1 MKTLKVFAPKAQHA
15 AIAALGQVVA
25 AYEAFVVVAVDDS
38 EARKLLRR
46 FPCEDMSDQYA
57 LRIGGIDIDP
67 LSDAARG
74 RAAPQA
80 VDDTPHHYLV
90 QFVGPIKPAWLT
102 ALRKAGGTP
111 RSPAGG
117 FAYIVRADGAAFAR
131 IRALPWVRWAGHLRH
146 EDRIATALKGEEPPA
161 AVRGRRRAMAQVV
174 TLEVFDAADI
184 ERVAAEATRHGFE
197 VLARNKRAR
206 RLDLKVPDESA
217 MKLLVARLA
226 EVHGVARIAPRSV
239 PRTSN
244 NVAGRIVGRHYAA
257 APPPPGLGLQ
267 GDGEIVAVCDT
278 GLDTG
283 RIDNL
288 HPDFAG
294 RVLVLKSYPV
304 TPAYDDLVRNPGA
317 NDGADDVDGGH
328 GTHVAGS
335 ILGNGRASA
344 RAAVRIQGMAPRA
357 RLVFQAV
364 EQEVDWKPEFD
375 DEPFQLAGL
384 PDDLATLFEFAYRQ
398 GARIH
403 NNSWSGGTP
412 GVYDAA
418 CRQIDRF
425 VWDHRDFAIFVAAG
439 NMGSDTG
446 GKGKPADGRINPKS
460 IEPPGTAKNCIAV
473 GASESQR
480 PALAHHT
487 YGSRWEDDYPLPPIR
502 DDPLADDP
510 DTVAAFSA
518 RGPTNDGRFKPDLVA
533 PGTLI
538 VSTRSSRAQPSPLE
552 DDGSQDP
559 AYASDAEHYT
569 YMTGTSMATPITTGC
584 ATLLRQALR
593 KRHGIAVPSAALIKA
608 LLIAGCRRL
617 PAGRGALVD
626 NEQGFGRIDLQ
637 RSLRRVLLLHE
648 AAGLHT
654 GALASLTI
662 PVPPGRRTLRIAMAY
677 TDYPGFKLVNNLNLF
692 ASGPGEA
699 RFVGNVTGRVHGGL
713 LLDSSNNAEVIEVE
727 NAARGD
733 WIVQVVASN
742 VPHGPQDFALAAV
755 LV

>member
-1 MKTLKVFAPKAQHA
+1 MKTLKVFAPKADHA
-15 AIAALGQVVA
+15 AIAALGRVVET
-25 AYEAFVVVAVDDS
+25 YEAFVVVAVDDAA
-38 EARKLLRR
+38 ARKLLRR
-46 FPCEDMSDQYA
+46 YPCEDMSAQYQ

-74 RAAPQA
+74 RAAPPP
-80 VDDTPHHYLV
+80 VDDAPHHYLV
-90 QFVGPIKPAWLT
+90 QFVGPVKPAWLT

-146 EDRIATALKGEEPPA
+146 EDRIATVLKGDEPPA
-161 AVRGRRRAMAQVV
+161 ATRGRGRAMAQVV
-174 TLEVFDAADI
+174 TLEVFDAADLDS
-184 ERVAAEATRHGFE
+184 VAAEAARHGFE
-197 VLARNKRAR
+197 VLSRNKRAR
-206 RLDLKVPDESA
+206 RLDLKVPDEGA

-226 EVHGVARIAPRSV
+226 EVHGVARIAPRSL
-239 PRTSN
+239 PRTCN
-244 NVAGRIVGRHYAA
+244 NVASRIVGRRFAA
-257 APPPPGLGLQ
+257 AVPPGLGLT
-267 GDGEIVAVCDT
+267 GEGEVVAVCDT

-283 RIDNL
+283 RLDSL

-294 RVLVLKSYPV
+294 RVQAIKSYPI
-304 TPAYDDLVRNPGA
+304 AAGYARFVRNPGA
-317 NDGADDVDGGH
+317 NDGADDVDAGH

-344 RAAVRIQGMAPRA
+344 RAAVRIEGMAPRA

-364 EQEVDWKPEFD
+364 EQKVDWKRGFE

-384 PDDLATLFEFAYRQ
+384 PDDLASLFDFAYRQ

-412 GVYDAA
+412 GVYDAS

-439 NMGSDTG
+439 NDGSDTG
-446 GKGKPADGRINPKS
+446 GQGKPADGRINPKS
-460 IEPPGTAKNCIAV
+460 VTPPGTAKNCITV
-473 GASESQR
+473 GASESLR
-480 PALAHHT
+480 PAFAEDT
-487 YGSRWEDDYPLPPIR
+487 YGARWEDDYPVAPFR

-510 DTVAAFSA
+510 DTLAPFSA

-538 VSTRSSRAQPSPLE
+538 LSTRSSRADDE
-552 DDGSQDP
+552 DALDP
-559 AYASDAEHYT
+559 HYAADPERYT
-569 YMTGTSMATPITTGC
+569 FMTGTSMATPIAAGC
-584 ATLLRQALR
+584 ATLLREALR
-593 KRHGIAVPSAALIKA
+593 KRHGIAAPSAALVKA

-626 NEQGFGRIDLQ
+626 HEQGFGRIDLQ
-637 RSLRRVLLLHE
+637 RSLQRVLLLHQ

-654 GALASLTI
+654 GAVASLTI
-662 PVPPGRRTLRIAMAY
+662 PVPTGRRTLRIAMAY
-677 TDYPGFKLVNNLNLF
+677 TDFPGFRLVNNLNLF
-692 ASGPGEA
+692 ASGPGHA
-699 RFVGNVTGRVHGGL
+699 RFVGNVAGRVHGGL
-713 LLDSSNNAEVIEVE
+713 LLDGSNNVEVIE
-727 NAARGD
+727 AASAAPGD

-742 VPHGPQDFALAAV
+742 VPRGPQDFALVAV

>member
-1 MKTLKVFAPKAQHA
+1 MKTLKVFAPKAEHA
-15 AIAALGQVVA
+15 AIAALGRVVA
-25 AYEAFVVVAVDDS
+25 AYEAFVVVAVDDAA
-38 EARKLLRR
+38 ARKLLRR
-46 FPCEDMSDQYA
+46 FPCEDMSGQYA

-80 VDDTPHHYLV
+80 VDDKPHHYLV

-117 FAYIVRADGAAFAR
+117 FAYIVHADGAAFAR

-146 EDRIATALKGEEPPA
+146 EDRIATALKGEEPPVA
-161 AVRGRRRAMAQVV
+161 ARGRGRAMAQVV
-174 TLEVFDAADI
+174 TLEVFDAADLDS
-184 ERVAAEATRHGFE
+184 VAAEAARHGFE

-206 RLDLKVPDESA
+206 RLDLKVPDEGA

-244 NVAGRIVGRHYAA
+244 NVAGRIVGRHFAA
-257 APPPPGLGLQ
+257 APPPGLGLQ

-283 RIDNL
+283 RLDDL

-294 RVLVLKSYPV
+294 RVLAIRSYPI
-304 TPAYDDLVRNPGA
+304 AAGYARFVRNPGA
-317 NDGADDVDGGH
+317 NDGADDVDAGH

-344 RAAVRIQGMAPRA
+344 RAAVRIEGMAPRA

-364 EQEVDWKPEFD
+364 EQKVDWKPRFE

-439 NMGSDTG
+439 NDGSDTG
-446 GKGKPADGRINPKS
+446 GAGKPADGHINPKS
-460 IEPPGTAKNCIAV
+460 VTPPGTAKNCITV
-473 GASESQR
+473 GASESR
-480 PALAHHT
+480 RRAFANDT
-487 YGSRWEDDYPLPPIR
+487 YGARWEDDYPLPPWR

-510 DTVAAFSA
+510 DTIAPFSA

-538 VSTRSSRAQPSPLE
+538 LSTRSSRADDE
-552 DDGSQDP
+552 DALDP
-559 AYASDAEHYT
+559 HYSTDPERYT
-569 YMTGTSMATPITTGC
+569 YMTGTSMATPITAGC

-593 KRHGIAVPSAALIKA
+593 KRHGVASPSAALIKS

-648 AAGLHT
+648 GAGLHT

-677 TDYPGFKLVNNLNLF
+677 TDYPGFRLVNNLNLF
-692 ASGPGEA
+692 ASGPGGA
-699 RFVGNVTGRVHGGL
+699 RFVGNVAGCVHGGL
-713 LLDSSNNAEVIEVE
+713 LLDSSNNVEVIEVE